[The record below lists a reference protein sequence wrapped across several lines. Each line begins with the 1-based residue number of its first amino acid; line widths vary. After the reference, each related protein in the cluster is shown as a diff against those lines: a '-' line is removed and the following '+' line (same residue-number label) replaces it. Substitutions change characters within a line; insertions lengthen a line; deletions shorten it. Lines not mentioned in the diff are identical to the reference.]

1 MTLSVKKLRD
11 DLELWIQLGID
22 SDIVDMPDLRPEYQ
36 HLLAKY
42 KNTESVLTALN
53 LECRLPWY
61 KRPTQRKLI
70 WMFIVN
76 SMKWFAPKR

>member
-36 HLLAKY
+36 HLLDKY
-42 KNTESVLTALN
+42 KNTQSVLTALN
-53 LECRLPWY
+53 IECRLPWY
-61 KRPTQRKLI
+61 KRPTFWRLLKLEI
-70 WMFIVN
+70 T
-76 SMKWFAPKR
+76 KWIKR